1 MTVALAWL
9 MIVLGLAVVV
19 RTVMVGV
26 GGGLGLLLGA
36 LLVLAGALRLEHQ
49 RQLVAKKLPGLQRVL
64 DVPSLAAVAYG
75 EIASSIYFALGVI
88 ALYALGFT
96 PWVLLGV
103 GLLFLLVALSYAE
116 GTTAIPE
123 PGGAAT
129 FVRRAFNDP
138 AGFLTGWALI
148 LDYLIVMALA
158 GLFVPHYLGNALGWE
173 WLTDEPWDTVVGVMV
188 VLTVGALRLVRRT
201 SLYRTAVLIA
211 AVALASHLLLI
222 GLGLALLFSPDTL
235 DQGVDLGTAP
245 TWRDLAFAIPLA
257 MLAYTGLETVSNLAA
272 ETREPGRTLP
282 RSLFA
287 GIGLVVAVSFLIG
300 IVGISAFPGGAGLG
314 TEWLR
319 APLMG
324 IVAAIDTE
332 LPGVVGDIL
341 RIAVG
346 ITGAIVL
353 LVAVT
358 TSISGAGRLA
368 YSMGQRQM
376 LPHAFGTL
384 NRRTLIAP
392 ASIVSSTLIAA
403 ALLIIGHFI
412 PTEASEFL
420 AGLFSFGVLLA
431 FTAAQLA
438 VIRLR
443 FTEPDL
449 DRPFRAPGDVRIR
462 GTAVPLAAL
471 IGAPLTFA
479 IWILS
484 LATHEATRIAGPAW
498 LLLGALV
505 FVWTRWSHHRTILG
519 RVVPAEPDLVPELE
533 GIYERIL
540 VPMKLGPIGEEV
552 LATAIKLAE
561 ERACALYAIH
571 VISVPL
577 DKPLDAPMFEAEERA
592 QASLAEAKIL
602 AAEHGVDVQA
612 EMVRSRSIGEA
623 IVTEARTHAVD
634 LIVLGSAPRWRRQ
647 SRFFSPTV
655 DYVLRHAPSEVMV
668 IAYPQGVLEEEEEA
682 GALA

>member
-1 MTVALAWL
+1 M
-9 MIVLGLAVVV
+9 
-19 RTVMVGV
+19 
-26 GGGLGLLLGA
+26 
-36 LLVLAGALRLEHQ
+36 
-49 RQLVAKKLPGLQRVL
+49 AKKLPGLQRVL

-75 EIASSIYFALGVI
+75 EIGSSIYFALGVI
-88 ALYALGFT
+88 AIYALGFT
-96 PWVLLGV
+96 PWVLLAV

-116 GTTAIPE
+116 GTSAIPE

-158 GLFVPHYLGNALGWE
+158 GLFVPHYVGHAIGWE
-173 WLTDEPWDTVVGVMV
+173 GLADEPWDTVAGVLV
-188 VLTVGALRLVRRT
+188 ILAIGALRLVRRT
-201 SLYRTAVLIA
+201 SLYRTAILIA
-211 AVALASHLLLI
+211 GLAFASHLVL
-222 GLGLALLFSPDTL
+222 LALGFAFLFSADALTE
-235 DQGVDLGTAP
+235 GVDLGTAP
-245 TWRDLAFAIPLA
+245 EWGDLAFALPLA
-257 MLAYTGLETVSNLAA
+257 MLAYTGLETVANLAA

-287 GIGLVVAVSFLIG
+287 GIGLVVAVSFA
-300 IVGISAFPGGAGLG
+300 VGLVAVSAFPGGAGLG

-324 IVAAIDTE
+324 ITAALDDP
-332 LPGVVGDIL
+332 LPAFAADAL
-341 RIAVG
+341 RVAVG
-346 ITGAIVL
+346 LTGALVL

-392 ASIVSSTLIAA
+392 ASIVGSTLIAA
-403 ALLIIGHFI
+403 TLLVIGHFI
-412 PTEASEFL
+412 PTEAVRFL

-449 DRPFRAPGDVRIR
+449 QRPFRVPGNVRIR
-462 GTAVPLAAL
+462 GADVPVAAL
-471 IGAPLTFA
+471 VGAPLTFA
-479 IWILS
+479 IWIVS
-484 LATHEATRIAGPAW
+484 MVTHDATRIAGPVW
-498 LLLGALV
+498 LLIGAV
-505 FVWTRWSHHRTILG
+505 VYVGTRWSRHKTIFG
-519 RVVPAEPDLVPELE
+519 RVLPAEPDLVPEVE
-533 GIYERIL
+533 GVYERIL
-540 VPMKLGPIGEEV
+540 VPIKLGLIGEEV

-561 ERACALYAIH
+561 ERGGSLYAIH
-571 VISVPL
+571 VVSVPL
-577 DKPLDAPMFEAEERA
+577 DKAMDAPMLDAEERA
-592 QASLAEAKIL
+592 EASLAEAKLL
-602 AAEHGVDVQA
+602 AAEHGVEVEA
-612 EMVRSRSIGEA
+612 EIVRSRSIGEA
-623 IVTEARTHAVD
+623 IVAEAGVHAAD
-634 LIVLGSAPRWRRQ
+634 LIVMGSAPRWRRQ

-655 DYVLRHAPSEVMV
+655 DYVLRHAPCEVMV
-668 IAYPQGVLEEEEEA
+668 IAYPQGVLEEEEA
-682 GALA
+682 GATL